1 MEIMELAAE
10 IGKQIKESPE
20 GVRFLEA
27 KKAYEASTEINN
39 ALMEYQIQQ
48 QAITSSSTD
57 ELDGDAIARIDD
69 RMNELYT
76 FITEHPL
83 YKAYEAAEMEMNT
96 LIGRVQSTIIA
107 QVTGKMP
114 SECTHDCS
122 TCGGCH

>member
-20 GVRFLEA
+20 GVKFMEA
-27 KKAYEASTEINN
+27 KAAYEGSQEINN

-48 QAITSSSTD
+48 QALSQVNEDT
-57 ELDGDAIARIDD
+57 EADAMARIDD
-69 RMNELYT
+69 RLGELYT

-83 YKAYEAAEMEMNT
+83 YQAYEAAEMALNAT
-96 LIGRVQSTIIA
+96 IQKVQATIIA
-107 QVTGKMP
+107 QVTGRMP
-114 SECTHDCS
+114 SDCTHDCS

>member
-1 MEIMELAAE
+1 MEIMELAAQ

-48 QAITSSSTD
+48 QAAMASQD
-57 ELDGDAIARIDD
+57 EEDGSVVARIDD
-69 RMNELYT
+69 RLNELYT
-76 FITEHPL
+76 FITEHEL

-107 QVTGKMP
+107 LVTGKMP